1 MAKLILKVA
10 QEIICHPY
18 IYIYIGTSHPSSA
31 RQYLTVFMNENI
43 KIENSNT

>member
-10 QEIICHPY
+10 QEIICH

-43 KIENSNT
+43 KIENSNTL